1 MTVSEDESRYTMLVI
16 RELRKLVMWNPAG
29 NLMVVIFKFRGG

>member
-16 RELRKLVMWNPAG
+16 PELKKLVMLNPVG
-29 NLMVVIFKFRGG
+29 NMMVVIFKFRGG